1 MMIYFPEWRRAKAGM
16 SLIVRTETDPET
28 LSAAVRRSIFK
39 LEPQAAIPSIQS
51 MRQVLSDSVSQKRF
65 QLILL
70 AGFALAALAL
80 ACLGIYGVL
89 AFATGRRTPEIGIR
103 MALGAR
109 PAQILRTILQNGMMP
124 VAVGIAGGLIA
135 SAALAKAIE
144 SLLFQVRPT
153 DPSLYAGTALVLMIV
168 AAAACFLP
176 ARRAARL
183 NPVEALRH
191 Q

>member
-1 MMIYFPEWRRAKAGM
+1 MMIYFPEWRRTNADM
-16 SLIVRTETDPET
+16 SLVVRTVTDPES
-28 LSAAVRRSIFK
+28 LSAAVRRGIFK

-51 MRQVLSDSVSQKRF
+51 MRQVVADSVSQKRF

-89 AFATGRRTPEIGIR
+89 AFATGRRTSEIGIR

-109 PAQILRTILQNGMMP
+109 PGQILRAILRNGMVP
-124 VAVGIAGGLIA
+124 VVVGIAAGLIA
-135 SAALAKAIE
+135 SAALARAIE
-144 SLLFQVRPT
+144 SLLFQVRPR
-153 DPSLYAGTALVLMIV
+153 DPSMYAGTALVLLIV

-176 ARRAARL
+176 ARRAAAL
-183 NPVEALRH
+183 SPVDALRH
-191 Q
+191 E